1 MLFSERNGITP
12 SKAII
17 YNSISRSCKNR
28 VINLITMM
36 FQNYLDAKEIKA
48 LYINILDEFGIKID
62 TYIISN
68 TAEFLYESFGVS
80 PEILRLTAEA
90 EAESA
95 ENFKHI
101 AEVAEF
107 NQYKVQKAFYDNRVS
122 EAHLMPTTG
131 YGYDD
136 IGRDTLDKVY
146 AQVFEAEDALVR
158 HHFVNGSH
166 TIATA
171 LYAVLRPGDVLF
183 AVTGKPYDTLEEAIG
198 ISGEPGRG
206 SLKDYGVEYCE
217 AELKEDGLPD
227 FDKIKKILTEK
238 KVKAVEIQRSKGYG
252 QRPTYSAE
260 YIGEIVKFVK
270 SVSPETI
277 CIVDN
282 CYGEFADLHEPTY
295 YGADLIAGS
304 LIKNPGG
311 GLALTGG
318 YIAGRHDLVEL
329 CSYRLTCVGIGKEC
343 GASIG
348 MNRNM
353 YQGFFMAPHITA
365 QAIKS
370 SVLCS
375 ALLRSSAQRWIRSRI
390 R

>member
-1 MLFSERNGITP
+1 MN
-12 SKAII
+12 K
-17 YNSISRSCKNR
+17 
-28 VINLITMM
+28 
-36 FQNYLDAKEIKA
+36 
-48 LYINILDEFGIKID
+48 
-62 TYIISN
+62 
-68 TAEFLYESFGVS
+68 FLQESFGIS
-80 PEILRLTAEA
+80 PEILNLTSEA
-90 EAESA
+90 E
-95 ENFKHI
+95 K
-101 AEVAEF
+101 EVAAVFEEISKTAEF

-122 EAHLMPTTG
+122 ETHLLPTTG

-198 ISGEPGRG
+198 ISGESGRG
-206 SLKDYGVEYCE
+206 SLKDYGIEYCE

-227 FDKIKKILTEK
+227 FDKIKKILMSK
-238 KVKAVEIQRSKGYG
+238 KVKAVEIQRSKVYG
-252 QRPTYSAE
+252 SRPTFSAE
-260 YIGEIVKFVK
+260 YIGEIVKFIK
-270 SVSPETI
+270 DISPQTI

-295 YGADLIAGS
+295 YGADLIVGS

-318 YIAGRHDLVEL
+318 YIA
-329 CSYRLTCVGIGKEC
+329 
-343 GASIG
+343 
-348 MNRNM
+348 
-353 YQGFFMAPHITA
+353 
-365 QAIKS
+365 
-370 SVLCS
+370 
-375 ALLRSSAQRWIRSRI
+375 
-390 R
+390 